1 MINLRGDNLSRLET
15 SIIRSL
21 LTGWWPPVK
30 SVESR
35 DDNKK
40 DGGGKEGMNFSA
52 GLGIN

>member
-15 SIIRSL
+15 SIICSHR
-21 LTGWWPPVK
+21 
-30 SVESR
+30 VESR

-40 DGGGKEGMNFSA
+40 DGGKEGMNFSA